1 MTLTEKYQSKYL
13 PGFDCRMTTFRNT
26 LACTYG
32 HRLSNGMIVG
42 LSGCLT
48 LVYGKPKTSRLPFY
62 TLAGL
67 SDQSLE
73 GLSTVFGTYLTHS
86 NFELDD
92 EDLVKKIQEHLY
104 KGNVVNVAINR
115 PLLMHLTSGKDLS
128 SYEYENSNVGFHYV
142 SITEIDDH
150 QVTFFETDRANPM
163 RMDFD
168 LFKRCWFF
176 DDFYDRK
183 YSDPFQKCNGQYY
196 VLQGSCIKAHE
207 NENSLRFAIDKV
219 VQSYFLENN
228 GFSAGITALNEFFQG
243 ILEWEQNDDLELLL
257 DSMELIYI
265 LESFLS
271 GGGFGRGL
279 YSFFLAE
286 TSRVLN
292 DTSLKNIAF
301 DFKETSKL
309 WTKFIRE
316 VCDYDIKDAMR
327 EKDFGPF
334 NSVTHKHAEKLI
346 RAETEQFRK
355 LEDWLNTN

>member
-48 LVYGKPKTSRLPFY
+48 LVYGKPQSSRLPFY

-67 SDQSLE
+67 NDQSLE
-73 GLSTVFGTYLTHS
+73 GL
-86 NFELDD
+86 
-92 EDLVKKIQEHLY
+92 
-104 KGNVVNVAINR
+104 
-115 PLLMHLTSGKDLS
+115 
-128 SYEYENSNVGFHYV
+128 YENSNVGFHYV
-142 SITEIDDH
+142 SITDIDDH
-150 QVTFFETDRANPM
+150 QVTFFETDRANPF

-168 LFKRCWFF
+168 IFKRCWFF
-176 DDFYDRK
+176 DEFYDRK

-196 VLQGSCIKAHE
+196 MLQGSCISAHE
-207 NENSLRFAIDKV
+207 NETSLRFVIDKV
-219 VQSYFLENN
+219 VKSYFLENN
-228 GFSAGITALNEFFQG
+228 GFSAGVTALNEFFQG
-243 ILEWEQNDDLELLL
+243 ILNWEQKESMEVLLG
-257 DSMELIYI
+257 SMELIYI

-286 TSRVLN
+286 SSRVL
-292 DTSLKNIAF
+292 DDPSLKDIAF
-301 DFKETSKL
+301 DFKATSKL
-309 WTKFIRE
+309 WTAFVKE
-316 VCDYDIKDAMR
+316 VCDYEIKDAMR
-327 EKDFGPF
+327 ENDFDPF
-334 NSVTHKHAEKLI
+334 KSVTHKHAEKLI
-346 RAETEQFRK
+346 KAETEQFRK